1 MYTPVVAD
9 NLLVV
14 EFNSVKLL
22 KSNTAIIS
30 GRVKLRAETEPNRID
45 GNGS

>member
-1 MYTPVVAD
+1 MAD

-14 EFNSVKLL
+14 QFNSAKLL

-30 GRVKLRAETEPNRID
+30 GRVKLRAEIELNRID